1 MTNGKQITP
10 LKMYFGI
17 KLFHKLNVYFFT
29 VNNIEGINSDFAEMT
44 YDLACCHVLKNKAKY
59 CVLWKINK

>member
-1 MTNGKQITP
+1 
-10 LKMYFGI
+10 MYFGI

-44 YDLACCHVLKNKAKY
+44 YDLACCPVLKNKAKY